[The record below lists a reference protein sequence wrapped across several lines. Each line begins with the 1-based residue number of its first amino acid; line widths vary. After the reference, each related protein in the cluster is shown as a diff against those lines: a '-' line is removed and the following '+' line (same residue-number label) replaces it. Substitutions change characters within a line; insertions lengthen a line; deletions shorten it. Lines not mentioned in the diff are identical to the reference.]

1 MIDAE
6 RGARLYQDTHMAQY
20 RSTSATARPQ
30 NPMASR
36 VRCPASFQH
45 EIPASEGNPQVP
57 LGGCGIVAAFLAMP
71 VLRRLVMRRI
81 DLPSCSV
88 MVTPKLR
95 DDNITL
101 VANARSSPP
110 SSTAISTAGQKGARY
125 KLEGLT
131 VDPALLTGPARALD
145 AIKSGNQL
153 RLTATKFSVQA
164 EGGLG

>member
-110 SSTAISTAGQKGARY
+110 LEHRDIHRRPKRRQVQTRGTHGRSCPAHGSSSGVGCYQKR
-125 KLEGLT
+125 
-131 VDPALLTGPARALD
+131 
-145 AIKSGNQL
+145 
-153 RLTATKFSVQA
+153 
-164 EGGLG
+164 